1 MSTAFHSISLLS
13 PAGNLILH
21 IFDMGRARLSR
32 CFERRRQLLPAVVGP
47 TDYWPATPVVWLR
60 QLPTVVH
67 EYNPIEQLAIAAGNP
82 SIILAAYVRNS
93 PKNTCVSGA
102 VLLYMREV

>member
-1 MSTAFHSISLLS
+1 MSTAVHSVSLLS
-13 PAGNLILH
+13 PAGKLILH

-67 EYNPIEQLAIAAGNP
+67 EYNPIAVAKQLALASGNTL
-82 SIILAAYVRNS
+82 IIKSCSLR
-93 PKNTCVSGA
+93 T
-102 VLLYMREV
+102 